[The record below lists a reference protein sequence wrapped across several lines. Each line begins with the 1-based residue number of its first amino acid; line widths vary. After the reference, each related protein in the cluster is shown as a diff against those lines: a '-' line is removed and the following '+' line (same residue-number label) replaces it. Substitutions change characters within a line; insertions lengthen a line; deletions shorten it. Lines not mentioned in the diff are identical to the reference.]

1 MSKLPEIRSIEVR
14 GKVPIDDYLNFRREW
29 QKCISPNY
37 DEVIE
42 IALIKKRVPLIFE
55 IALKNVN
62 TMESVWKILD
72 YDYGLEMKQ
81 KLRSFVPAGKII
93 AEKFT
98 KLFKVYTEVKDILI
112 EFGRL

>member
-1 MSKLPEIRSIEVR
+1 MSKLPEIRSIKVR

-37 DEVIE
+37 DKVIE

-72 YDYGLEMKQ
+72 YDYAIETKE
-81 KLRSFVPAGKII
+81 KLRTFFPAGRTI

-98 KLFKVYTEVKDILI
+98 KLFKIYTEVKDTLT
-112 EFGRL
+112 EF